1 MFRRLA
7 TAAAW
12 FRDLGWNPR
21 EGGRGG
27 VIAVLGATQWI
38 AWGSTYYLVTVIA
51 RPIAADTGWSLA
63 TVIAGL
69 SLGLVIAGLVSPTV
83 GKLIERRGGSSVLSA
98 GALVLAI
105 GLVALAFA
113 HSRLSYFVAWAV
125 LGVGMGASFYDAAFA
140 TLGQFYGLG
149 ARVMISN
156 LTLIGGLTMTVT
168 WPLSAAL
175 TQTIGWRDTC
185 FIYAALQLFL
195 CLPLLSLLL
204 PSEAPEARAGGA
216 TPRDIAATQRKAAA
230 PAQSPTARRVLLV
243 LLGSNLT
250 LQIGI
255 GAVLAVHLLTL
266 LQGLGLAL
274 AGAVALGSVMGAC
287 QVGARLI
294 EISLAR
300 YVHPVW
306 EGVVASI
313 LVLLGISL
321 LLTRQP
327 AMIAVAIVIYGFGN
341 GVRTIVKGTL
351 PLVLFGAEGYATLIG
366 RLGMPTLIAQA
377 AGPAVGALLLA
388 RYGTIATLGLLSVL
402 ALLNLVL
409 SWSLRLG
416 LRRSQP
422 STLEAPSPVSR

>member
-1 MFRRLA
+1 MLPRL
-7 TAAAW
+7 TASAAW
-12 FRDLGWNPR
+12 IRDIGWNPR
-21 EGGRGG
+21 KGGRGG
-27 VIAVLGATQWI
+27 VIAVLGGTQWI

-69 SLGLVIAGLVSPTV
+69 SLGLVIAGLVSPAV
-83 GKLIERRGGSSVLSA
+83 GKLIERRGGSRVLPA
-98 GALVLAI
+98 GALVLAV
-105 GLVALAFA
+105 GLGALAFA
-113 HSRLSYFVAWAV
+113 HSRLGYFAAWAV

-140 TLGQFYGLG
+140 TLGRLYGLG
-149 ARVMISN
+149 ARVMVSN

-175 TQTIGWRDTC
+175 TETIGWRGTC
-185 FIYAALQLFL
+185 LFYAGLQLFL
-195 CLPLLSLLL
+195 CLPLLALLL
-204 PSEAPEARAGGA
+204 PRETAAADVAVTARGD
-216 TPRDIAATQRKAAA
+216 RAATQRKASA
-230 PAQSPTARRVLLV
+230 PAPSPGARRVLLV

-274 AGAVALGSVMGAC
+274 ASAVALGSVMGAC
-287 QVGARLI
+287 QVGARLV

-306 EGVVASI
+306 EGVVASL

-327 AMIAVAIVIYGFGN
+327 TMIAVAIVIYGFGN

-366 RLGMPTLIAQA
+366 RLGLPTLIAQA
-377 AGPAVGALLLA
+377 AGPALGALLLA
-388 RYGTIATLGLLSVL
+388 RYGTAATLGLLVVL

-409 SWSLRLG
+409 SWTLRLG
-416 LRRSQP
+416 LRCSQP
-422 STLEAPSPVSR
+422 DALEAPSPISR

>member
-1 MFRRLA
+1 MLRHVA
-7 TAAAW
+7 ASAAW
-12 FRDLGWNPR
+12 VRDFGWNPR
-21 EGGRGG
+21 RGGRGG
-27 VIAVLGATQWI
+27 VIALLGGTQWI

-51 RPIAADTGWSLA
+51 KPVTVDTGWSLA
-63 TVIAGL
+63 TVISGL
-69 SLGLVIAGLVSPTV
+69 SLGLVIAGLVSPVV
-83 GKLIERRGGSSVLSA
+83 GKLIERRGGAPVLSA

-113 HSRLSYFVAWAV
+113 HSRLGYLVAWAV

-140 TLGQFYGLG
+140 TLGRLYSLG

-185 FIYAALQLFL
+185 LVYAALQFFL
-195 CLPLLSLLL
+195 CLPLLALLL
-204 PSEAPEARAGGA
+204 PSQVPEAQAGA
-216 TPRDIAATQRKAAA
+216 AAPRDIAAAQRNAAA
-230 PAQSPTARRVLLV
+230 PAQSPAARRILLV

-274 AGAVALGSVMGAC
+274 AAAVALGSVMGAC

-294 EISLAR
+294 EIALAR

-306 EGVVASI
+306 EGVVAST

-377 AGPAVGALLLA
+377 AGPAAGALLLA
-388 RYGTIATLGLLSVL
+388 RYGTVVTLGLLSVL

-416 LRRSQP
+416 LRRSEP
-422 STLEAPSPVSR
+422 NAREAPSPVSR

>member
-1 MFRRLA
+1 MPRRLA
-7 TAAAW
+7 ASAAW
-12 FRDLGWNPR
+12 IRDFGWNPR
-21 EGGRGG
+21 KGGRGG
-27 VIAVLGATQWI
+27 VIAVLGGTQWI

-51 RPIAADTGWSLA
+51 KPVAADTGWSLA

-69 SLGLVIAGLVSPTV
+69 SLGLVIAGLVSPTI
-83 GKLIERRGGSSVLSA
+83 GKLIERRGGSPVLSA
-98 GALVLAI
+98 GALLVAI
-105 GLVALAFA
+105 GLVALALA
-113 HSRLSYFVAWAV
+113 HSRVGYFAAWAV
-125 LGVGMGASFYDAAFA
+125 LGVGMGASLYDAAFA
-140 TLGQFYGLG
+140 ALGRLYGLG

-156 LTLIGGLTMTVT
+156 LTLVGGLAMTVT

-185 FIYAALQLFL
+185 LVYAALQFFL

-204 PSEAPEARAGGA
+204 PSQAPEARAGA
-216 TPRDIAATQRKAAA
+216 AVPRDITPTPRNAAA
-230 PAQSPTARRVLLV
+230 PARSPAARRILLV
-243 LLGSNLT
+243 LLGGNLT

-266 LQGLGLAL
+266 LQGLGLDL

-294 EISLAR
+294 EIALAR

-306 EGVVASI
+306 EGVVASM
-313 LVLLGISL
+313 LVLLGIAL

-377 AGPAVGALLLA
+377 AGPAAGALLLA
-388 RYGTIATLGLLSVL
+388 RYGTVATLGLLSVL

-416 LRRSQP
+416 LRRSEP
-422 STLEAPSPVSR
+422 NTLEAPSAVPR